1 MIWATHVLQWC
12 PTKGSNPARAS
23 KSQKRHPSS
32 DCRLQPACTKLESLV
47 IADQHA
53 AVNTFPGLV
62 HTARHTM
69 GVRLYT
75 PPVTPWESATP
86 EVSGLT
92 AKKELPK
99 VGLITGVKS

>member
-69 GVRLYT
+69 GV
-75 PPVTPWESATP
+75 
-86 EVSGLT
+86 LT

>member
-1 MIWATHVLQWC
+1 MT
-12 PTKGSNPARAS
+12 SNHHAPYDLGYTRTTMAVHRGMQYREVERNPKNS
-23 KSQKRHPSS
+23 LSS
-32 DCRLQPACTKLESLV
+32 DCRLQPACMKSELLV

-69 GVRLYT
+69 
-75 PPVTPWESATP
+75 
-86 EVSGLT
+86 EVGNTRSQQPNPQGR
-92 AKKELPK
+92 ELSK